1 MVLYFFIPFLVLV
14 FYCNDNSFNNACDI
28 NSESY
33 LNSVILFNLIG
44 EGKNNCTTGAVE
56 FFPTVVALSSKKGV
70 VSEGGGSLLLGRPTP
85 FSISLKEK
93 PDAQVEIQLEVS
105 NPSYAEVSPTKLIF
119 NANNWFIPQDIQIT
133 GVNDS
138 LLNGT
143 REFRVIL
150 IPISAD
156 TKLDLNPAE
165 IQMQILDNEK
175 KMFFSTNSYQGGA
188 FGGVPGADVI
198 CATNP
203 KCPLGSLCK
212 AVIINGTSRIASVT
226 ANLGDGQVDW
236 VLNPNTHYYRTDG
249 ATLISNT
256 NSTALLQIPF
266 SNVIDS
272 NVTGSWIGSAS
283 GWVYGPNH
291 CQNWSDNTNFYT
303 GNSFRTLNTDI
314 TFFGGNFS
322 CNVPYYLLCTEN

>member
-1 MVLYFFIPFLVLV
+1 MVRYFFIPFLVLV

-44 EGKNNCTTGAVE
+44 EGKNNCTTGTVE

-165 IQMQILDNEK
+165 IQMQILEMDK
-175 KMFFSTNSYQGGA
+175 S
-188 FGGVPGADVI
+188 
-198 CATNP
+198 
-203 KCPLGSLCK
+203 
-212 AVIINGTSRIASVT
+212 
-226 ANLGDGQVDW
+226 
-236 VLNPNTHYYRTDG
+236 
-249 ATLISNT
+249 
-256 NSTALLQIPF
+256 
-266 SNVIDS
+266 
-272 NVTGSWIGSAS
+272 IG
-283 GWVYGPNH
+283 
-291 CQNWSDNTNFYT
+291 F
-303 GNSFRTLNTDI
+303 
-314 TFFGGNFS
+314 
-322 CNVPYYLLCTEN
+322 